1 VRRLARGDLPDSTQL
16 FYGGVSHPE
25 RVMADTSPSYWRLHC
40 PECGCGNREF
50 GHLARPD
57 DVFCIVCLEYD
68 GIYVRLDRWE
78 EKEPAQVNRRGG
90 LALAWATLLF
100 TGALAAF

>member
-1 VRRLARGDLPDSTQL
+1 LPDSTQL

-90 LALAWATLLF
+90 LALAWATLMF